1 MPGPGKRFGQDV
13 TMRQRNLPLCAS
25 AGAAIKLVSPSAP
38 ACTRLARVMLR
49 RVNLVIALHL

>member
-38 ACTRLARVMLR
+38 VREMLR